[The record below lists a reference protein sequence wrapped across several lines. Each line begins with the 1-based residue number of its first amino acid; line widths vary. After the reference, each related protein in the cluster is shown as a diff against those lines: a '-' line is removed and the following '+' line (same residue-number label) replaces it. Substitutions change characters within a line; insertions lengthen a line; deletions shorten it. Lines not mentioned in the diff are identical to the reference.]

1 MTVTVRQ
8 ALQTWPL
15 TQAQLLAGAR
25 GLDNKI
31 SWTHI
36 VEIFEDPYFPSPGI
50 LLCSTGYGFKDN
62 PQLQASVMAH
72 VGEVGIAAFLMKTGY
87 ELKEIPDRM
96 LADAERFSIPFL
108 KLPQSIPFV
117 DVTKAVAGLL
127 LEKDAEILKQGQEIL
142 RRLMEAQLSGGGF
155 SAIAQVLGESL
166 SCSAFIT
173 NRRGEMLSTYLHLSP
188 QSSAPSLPAD
198 PADPSVIMHLKH
210 YSQRIGAA
218 AGLDRLFRLNKIV
231 SLDSGLGTGQKAAFI
246 APIQFEHRM
255 RGFVGVVRDQK
266 MTDLALWAIE
276 AAGLVAATEYRVLR
290 VEEVTEQRLVGN
302 LLDTLITHD
311 QLSDPLAFHRLASWG
326 YDVSMPCRI
335 VLVEIEFD
343 AGTPRK
349 ERSIDYLRPLWEL
362 YFRSSDYEP
371 VIRFVGPTSI
381 ALKQVAHDDLER
393 ERKELT
399 DFHSRLVRQLRTAR
413 VWVAVGRPAAPL
425 SGLRATHAEATR
437 AMTILRRTRSQGGA
451 LCAEDLGID
460 NVLLDLATSERALE
474 YARGVLAPLLE
485 SEGVRGRSQLLST
498 LQAYLAA
505 DADTQKT
512 ADRLFVHANT
522 VRYRLKTIE
531 ELTGR
536 SLQSSNNRTIFTIA
550 LRLLDLSNTPPA
562 GA

>member
-1 MTVTVRQ
+1 VTVTVRQ

-25 GLDNKI
+25 GLDNEI

-62 PQLQASVMAH
+62 PDLQASVMQH

-108 KLPQSIPFV
+108 KLPQNIPFV

-127 LEKDAEILKQGQEIL
+127 LEKDAEILRQGQAIL

-173 NRRGEMLSTYLHLSP
+173 NRRGEMLSTYLNLSP
-188 QSSAPSLPAD
+188 KGSAPLRTDDAG
-198 PADPSVIMHLKH
+198 DPSVIMHLKH
-210 YSQRIGAA
+210 YSQKIGAA

-246 APIQFEHRM
+246 APINFENRM
-255 RGFVGVVRDQK
+255 RGFVGVVRDQQ

-276 AAGLVAATEYRVLR
+276 AAGLVAATEYRTLR

-335 VLVEIEFD
+335 VLIEIEFEG
-343 AGTPRK
+343 GTSRK
-349 ERSIDYLRPLWEL
+349 ERSIEYLRPLVEL
-362 YFRSSDYEP
+362 YCRSSDYEP

-381 ALKQVAHDDLER
+381 ALKQVAQDDEAR
-393 ERKELT
+393 ERKDLAEFYLRLT
-399 DFHSRLVRQLRTAR
+399 RHLRTAK
-413 VWVAVGRPAAPL
+413 VWVAVGRPAPPL

-437 AMTILRRTRSQGGA
+437 AMTILRRTQSQGGA
-451 LCAEDLGID
+451 LCAEDLGLD
-460 NVLLDLATSERALE
+460 NVLLDLATSDRALD
-474 YARGVLAPLLE
+474 YARGVLAPLLGP
-485 SEGVRGRSQLLST
+485 EGLRGRSNLLST
-498 LQAYLAA
+498 LQAYLEV
-505 DADTQKT
+505 DADTQKA
-512 ADRLFVHANT
+512 ADRLFVHPNT

-531 ELTGR
+531 EVTGR
-536 SLQSSNNRTIFTIA
+536 SLQSSNDRTMFTIA
-550 LRLLDLSNTPPA
+550 LRLLDLSDTSAA
-562 GA
+562 GV